1 MNRGERWASIAVTI
15 VGVCG
20 SAAAS
25 AQTNVAFGR
34 ITAVTMVTQD
44 NPNARVGGT
53 IVGGVIGA
61 AAGSGRSGSNRA
73 LGGLGGA
80 FAGNQIGRIATQ
92 RQAFQYTILMGGTQT
107 ITMVT
112 DQAGKRVGDCVAVER
127 GEFNNLRLVADS
139 KCGPSQRAAQARPAT
154 PPPPAPVQPTAADRS
169 QAESCIRAK
178 EQLLEAETEDAFD
191 RAERRVRLLC
201 GD

>member
-1 MNRGERWASIAVTI
+1 VNRHLRGISIALTV
-15 VGVCG
+15 VGACASV
-20 SAAAS
+20 AAS
-25 AQTNVAFGR
+25 AQSVSFGR

-44 NPNARVGGT
+44 NQNARVGGT

-139 KCGPSQRAAQARPAT
+139 KCGPSPRAAQAQPAA
-154 PPPPAPVQPTAADRS
+154 PPPPAQPTAGDRS

-178 EQLLEAETEDAFD
+178 EQLLDAETEDAFD

>member
-1 MNRGERWASIAVTI
+1 MHGSGRWVTLAVTM
-15 VGVCG
+15 VGACA

-25 AQTNVAFGR
+25 AQTNVSFGR

-61 AAGSGRSGSNRA
+61 AAGSGRSGANRA
-73 LGGLGGA
+73 LGGVGGA

-139 KCGPSQRAAQARPAT
+139 KCGSSPRATPAQSAA
-154 PPPPAPVQPTAADRS
+154 PPPPAQPTAADRS

-178 EQLLEAETEDAFD
+178 ELLLEAETEDAFD

>member
-1 MNRGERWASIAVTI
+1 MNSSGRWAGIAATLI
-15 VGVCG
+15 AACG
-20 SAAAS
+20 SAAVS
-25 AQTNVAFGR
+25 AQSNVSFGR

-61 AAGSGRSGSNRA
+61 AAGSGRSGANRA
-73 LGGLGGA
+73 LGGVGGA

-139 KCGPSQRAAQARPAT
+139 KCGPSPRAQSRPAT
-154 PPPPAPVQPTAADRS
+154 PPPPVPVQPTAADRS

-178 EQLLEAETEDAFD
+178 EQLLEAETDDAFD

>member
-1 MNRGERWASIAVTI
+1 MNRGSRWVGIAVTLAAASW
-15 VGVCG
+15 

-25 AQTNVAFGR
+25 AQTNVSFGR

-53 IVGGVIGA
+53 IIGGVIGA
-61 AAGSGRSGSNRA
+61 AAGSGRSGANRA
-73 LGGLGGA
+73 LGGVGGA

-112 DQAGKRVGDCVAVER
+112 DQAGMRVGDCVAVER

-139 KCGPSQRAAQARPAT
+139 KCGPSPRAAPRPA
-154 PPPPAPVQPTAADRS
+154 PATATDRS

-178 EQLLEAETEDAFD
+178 EQLLDTEDQDAFD

>member
-1 MNRGERWASIAVTI
+1 MHGSGRWVTLAVTM
-15 VGVCG
+15 VGACA

-25 AQTNVAFGR
+25 AQTNVSFGR
-34 ITAVTMVTQD
+34 ITAVTIVTQD

-61 AAGSGRSGSNRA
+61 AAGSGRSGANRA
-73 LGGLGGA
+73 LGGVGGA

-139 KCGPSQRAAQARPAT
+139 KCGSSPRATPAQSAA
-154 PPPPAPVQPTAADRS
+154 PPPPAQPTAADRS

-178 EQLLEAETEDAFD
+178 ELLLEAETEDAFD